1 MLSLIKTWHIFYV
14 KSETARGMPDLRLD
28 EALPYDL
35 LLRLK
40 QLDPDRGLGF
50 YL

>member
-1 MLSLIKTWHIFYV
+1 MLNLQSP
-14 KSETARGMPDLRLD
+14 RGMPDLRLD

-40 QLDPDRGLGF
+40 LLGPDRGLGI